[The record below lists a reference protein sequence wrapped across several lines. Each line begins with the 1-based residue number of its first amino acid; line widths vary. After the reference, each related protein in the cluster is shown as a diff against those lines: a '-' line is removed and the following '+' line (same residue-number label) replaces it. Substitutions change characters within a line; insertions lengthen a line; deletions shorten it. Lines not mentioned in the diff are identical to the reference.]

1 MCLSVLG
8 LALASGV
15 TIHMAILHLAL
26 GRTASN
32 QVQQQIT
39 VHSWSAAWCVVSQL
53 INICRGIHYTTQ
65 NPIIVTLC
73 TQLQVAMILWLSLCA
88 LKVCYG
94 FCDQQVPR
102 RLWLGLLGLASVGS
116 LLALWPG
123 VVVSEQIYL
132 WTNVLGPRI
141 LKAETT
147 PVLFLYITPCILLY
161 SFCMRLVWTAKTMVL
176 SERRMALVTL
186 MIYLVLALYD
196 LMVLMTRTPG
206 LFVWEYG
213 NLLVTLMFD
222 TLTLRLFRRL
232 YRVLTAQV
240 NAHTQQLT
248 EKNAALVRSV
258 EEARSADRAK
268 SAFLANMTHE
278 IRTPLNAVIGYTS
291 LLLDAPLSKEHLE
304 YVQAVRTA
312 ADTLLSQLNNILD
325 LSKVEA
331 DKLELET
338 IATDIR
344 LAMED
349 AVEILAESARQK
361 RINIVCL
368 LDRACESHIMTD
380 PGRLRQVLINLIGN
394 AVKFSDRGEILVRGK
409 LTGQGTDP
417 RLRMEVVDQGP
428 GIPEEAL
435 SQLFQP
441 FSQVD
446 ASIVR
451 RHSGTGLGL
460 ALCKR
465 LIEAM
470 GGAIGVQST
479 LGQGSTFWFELPMI
493 GAEVSNSTEQLPPTT
508 MGALALVIEESAAT
522 REQLDQLLQK
532 LLLSPKLTASIAEA
546 KGFLQATP
554 NTRPSII
561 LLSDGFALEEIKQL
575 IKLFQ
580 DTPKIQSIPVVL
592 MTSVRRPADNIAAL
606 FPSVSG
612 ELLKPI
618 RQRRLTRMLSQAF
631 GSSTSSDRSRKRARY
646 DRSSVEG
653 IRVSENPPRI
663 LVAEDNRASQRLAAL
678 MLERLGCRVD
688 VVANGKEAKS
698 AASKFQ
704 YDLILMDCQMPEMDG
719 LTATRE
725 IRGLSYPM
733 GTVPIVALTAN
744 AFREDEERS
753 LAAGMNDFLTK
764 PVTVDTLMRLL
775 YQWLPKHFP
784 SGDISTAAQLP
795 LSESAKSLDEHD
807 INMELESIRSK
818 LVELAGII
826 GQESAEQLI
835 TLFHSES
842 ESSITAAQVHLRTE
856 SMEDLRKAAHRLA
869 GGALGI
875 GANGLAQLCR
885 QLEDAA
891 RSGDKER
898 SAQLLFAITTHT
910 SRVRAAL

>member
-1 MCLSVLG
+1 
-8 LALASGV
+8 
-15 TIHMAILHLAL
+15 
-26 GRTASN
+26 
-32 QVQQQIT
+32 
-39 VHSWSAAWCVVSQL
+39 
-53 INICRGIHYTTQ
+53 
-65 NPIIVTLC
+65 
-73 TQLQVAMILWLSLCA
+73 
-88 LKVCYG
+88 
-94 FCDQQVPR
+94 
-102 RLWLGLLGLASVGS
+102 
-116 LLALWPG
+116 
-123 VVVSEQIYL
+123 
-132 WTNVLGPRI
+132 
-141 LKAETT
+141 
-147 PVLFLYITPCILLY
+147 
-161 SFCMRLVWTAKTMVL
+161 
-176 SERRMALVTL
+176 
-186 MIYLVLALYD
+186 
-196 LMVLMTRTPG
+196 
-206 LFVWEYG
+206 
-213 NLLVTLMFD
+213 
-222 TLTLRLFRRL
+222 
-232 YRVLTAQV
+232 
-240 NAHTQQLT
+240 
-248 EKNAALVRSV
+248 
-258 EEARSADRAK
+258 
-268 SAFLANMTHE
+268 
-278 IRTPLNAVIGYTS
+278 
-291 LLLDAPLSKEHLE
+291 
-304 YVQAVRTA
+304 
-312 ADTLLSQLNNILD
+312 
-325 LSKVEA
+325 
-331 DKLELET
+331 
-338 IATDIR
+338 
-344 LAMED
+344 
-349 AVEILAESARQK
+349 
-361 RINIVCL
+361 
-368 LDRACESHIMTD
+368 MTD

-704 YDLILMDCQMPEMDG
+704 YDLILMDCQITSYGQSAPQFP
-719 LTATRE
+719 TATMNQGTLRSCGPLLNQSDE
-725 IRGLSYPM
+725 TQSASYRQRTFSSV
-733 GTVPIVALTAN
+733 TVP
-744 AFREDEERS
+744 
-753 LAAGMNDFLTK
+753 AAT
-764 PVTVDTLMRLL
+764 
-775 YQWLPKHFP
+775 
-784 SGDISTAAQLP
+784 
-795 LSESAKSLDEHD
+795 
-807 INMELESIRSK
+807 
-818 LVELAGII
+818 
-826 GQESAEQLI
+826 
-835 TLFHSES
+835 
-842 ESSITAAQVHLRTE
+842 
-856 SMEDLRKAAHRLA
+856 
-869 GGALGI
+869 
-875 GANGLAQLCR
+875 
-885 QLEDAA
+885 
-891 RSGDKER
+891 
-898 SAQLLFAITTHT
+898 
-910 SRVRAAL
+910 

>member
-1 MCLSVLG
+1 MISATFDKVGGIGLSVLG
-8 LALASGV
+8 LALASGI

-65 NPIIVTLC
+65 SPIVATLC
-73 TQLQVAMILWLSLCA
+73 TQLQIAMILWLSLCA
-88 LKVCYG
+88 IKVCYG

-102 RLWLGLLGLASVGS
+102 RVWHGLLALAGVGS
-116 LLALWPG
+116 LIALWPG
-123 VVVSEQIYL
+123 VVVSDQVYL
-132 WTNVLGPRI
+132 WSNILGQRI

-147 PVLFLYITPCILLY
+147 PLLFLYITPSILLY
-161 SFCMRLVWTAKTMVL
+161 SFCMRMVWTSKTMVL

-186 MIYLVLALYD
+186 IIYLMIALYD
-196 LMVLMTRTPG
+196 LLVLMTRTPG
-206 LFVWEYG
+206 VLVWEYG

-222 TLTLRLFRRL
+222 ALTLRLFRRL
-232 YRVLTAQV
+232 YRTLTAQV

-248 EKNAALVRSV
+248 EKNAALIRSV

-268 SAFLANMTHE
+268 SAFLANMSHE

-338 IATDIR
+338 VATDIR

-361 RINIVCL
+361 RLNVVSL
-368 LDRACESHIMTD
+368 LHRDCPSHIMTD

-394 AVKFSDRGEILVRGK
+394 AVKFSDRGEILVRGQPAGSDDK
-409 LTGQGTDP
+409 P
-417 RLRMEVVDQGP
+417 RIRIEVVDEGP
-428 GIPEEAL
+428 GIPEDAL

-470 GGAIGVQST
+470 GGEIGVKST
-479 LGQGSTFWFELPMI
+479 LGAGSTFWFELPI
-493 GAEVSNSTEQLPPTT
+493 TAAETSNSMEQLPPSA
-508 MGALALVIEESAAT
+508 MGSVVMVLDESAAI
-522 REQLDQLLQK
+522 REQLDQLLLK
-532 LLLSPKLTASIAEA
+532 LSLTPKLAANIQQA
-546 KGFLQATP
+546 KALLQSSQHAL
-554 NTRPSII
+554 PSMI
-561 LLSDGFALEEIKQL
+561 LMSDGIPSQDFREFV
-575 IKLFQ
+575 KLFQ
-580 DTPKIQSIPVVL
+580 DTPKLQSIPVIL
-592 MTSVRRPADNIAAL
+592 LASVRKQQDSLSAL
-606 FPSVSG
+606 FPSISG
-612 ELLKPI
+612 ELLKPV
-618 RQRRLTRMLSQAF
+618 RQRRLTRTLSQVF
-631 GSSTSSDRSRKRARY
+631 GSHTSTEKARKRVRH

-653 IRVSENPPRI
+653 LRVSENPPRI

-688 VVANGKEAKS
+688 VVGNGKEAKN

-704 YDLILMDCQMPEMDG
+704 YDLILMDCQICG
-719 LTATRE
+719 H
-725 IRGLSYPM
+725 GQ
-733 GTVPIVALTAN
+733 
-744 AFREDEERS
+744 
-753 LAAGMNDFLTK
+753 NDS
-764 PVTVDTLMRLL
+764 
-775 YQWLPKHFP
+775 HFP
-784 SGDISTAAQLP
+784 IQTMQPGK
-795 LSESAKSLDEHD
+795 SALD
-807 INMELESIRSK
+807 S
-818 LVELAGII
+818 
-826 GQESAEQLI
+826 
-835 TLFHSES
+835 
-842 ESSITAAQVHLRTE
+842 
-856 SMEDLRKAAHRLA
+856 
-869 GGALGI
+869 
-875 GANGLAQLCR
+875 
-885 QLEDAA
+885 
-891 RSGDKER
+891 
-898 SAQLLFAITTHT
+898 
-910 SRVRAAL
+910 

>member
-176 SERRMALVTL
+176 PERRMALVTL

-268 SAFLANMTHE
+268 SAFLANMSHE

-704 YDLILMDCQMPEMDG
+704 YDLILMDCQI
-719 LTATRE
+719 T
-725 IRGLSYPM
+725 SYGQSAPP
-733 GTVPIVALTAN
+733 VPHSD
-744 AFREDEERS
+744 DE
-753 LAAGMNDFLTK
+753 
-764 PVTVDTLMRLL
+764 
-775 YQWLPKHFP
+775 
-784 SGDISTAAQLP
+784 SGDI
-795 LSESAKSLDEHD
+795 
-807 INMELESIRSK
+807 RK
-818 LVELAGII
+818 L
-826 GQESAEQLI
+826 
-835 TLFHSES
+835 
-842 ESSITAAQVHLRTE
+842 
-856 SMEDLRKAAHRLA
+856 
-869 GGALGI
+869 
-875 GANGLAQLCR
+875 
-885 QLEDAA
+885 
-891 RSGDKER
+891 R
-898 SAQLLFAITTHT
+898 SA
-910 SRVRAAL
+910 SEPV